1 MRVRFVSGRTQPLLQ
16 QHCCVKLAFVN
27 IKGTSMLLF
36 QVWGTDHRRPLRD
49 VRTKGEDMPD
59 PNDTTVAALHDR
71 LSKLELD
78 FDALLRGLSE
88 MNGTLGAHTELLNRI
103 L

>member
-1 MRVRFVSGRTQPLLQ
+1 
-16 QHCCVKLAFVN
+16 
-27 IKGTSMLLF
+27 
-36 QVWGTDHRRPLRD
+36 
-49 VRTKGEDMPD
+49 MPN
-59 PNDTTVAALHDR
+59 PNDTTVAALHER

-103 L
+103 LDAANAEIPDSGLGEKLDRIADALERQDALFRDLQDGLTGLPRAIAEAVHGPG